1 MTSFQNAEGNW
12 RQEMVTVWS
21 KSVQPMLLGSVAIG
35 GITQALP
42 FLYRS
47 FFADLHEYQEK
58 GHSGDKKFIFFLR
71 CNIALKYL
79 NLVNFH

>member
-12 RQEMVTVWS
+12 REEMITVWS

-47 FFADLHEYQEK
+47 FFADLHEYQERAHFYRLQGFK
-58 GHSGDKKFIFFLR
+58 NFKK
-71 CNIALKYL
+71 
-79 NLVNFH
+79 V